1 MAESITLSY
10 VNEFGDREEIIQ
22 SPLLKAF
29 QRVCNNASDTG
40 NTINNANNDI
50 SNNASNRNNPTS
62 DDTSNTMVNTNV
74 EGTAIHDAESDKH
87 TLWNVNT
94 GEIHVVANTPEA
106 FEPFIEALANR
117 IHSRR
122 NKMM

>member
-10 VNEFGDREEIIQ
+10 VNEFGDREEIVQ

-50 SNNASNRNNPTS
+50 SNN
-62 DDTSNTMVNTNV
+62 TSNN
-74 EGTAIHDAESDKH
+74 ADRDKH

-94 GEIHVVANTPEA
+94 GEMHVVANNPEA
-106 FEPFIEALANR
+106 FVPFIEALANR
-117 IHSRR
+117 IHSRV
-122 NKMM
+122 